1 MKHFT
6 EYLMEIRPLYEFVI
20 RIAGCDLDADGK
32 QRIES
37 ALSMYVVENISAA
50 RRLPIQE
57 HADFAG
63 MGPCEVH
70 MIDVTVKYP
79 TITEQIR
86 TTVAQALNLPLRS
99 VCVRTRL
106 EEQQREPMAAPKK
119 AKDGSVLTEP
129 NLESESAQDLV
140 GSRRTESMLKQ
151 LQTRQYEFA
160 EKMEKARD
168 TLMPQG
174 TLSPVGSTRNKIPS
188 PRKGK

>member
-1 MKHFT
+1 
-6 EYLMEIRPLYEFVI
+6 MEIRPLYEFVI
-20 RIAGCDLDADGK
+20 RVAGCDLDADGR

-37 ALSMYVVENISAA
+37 ALAMYVVEKIGSA

-86 TTVAQALNLPLRS
+86 TTVAQALNVPLRS

-106 EEQQREPMAAPKK
+106 EEQQREPMPAPKK
-119 AKDGSVLTEP
+119 AADGSVLTEP
-129 NLESESAQDLV
+129 GLDAVSAQELV
-140 GSRRTESMLKQ
+140 GQQRTESMLKQ

-160 EKMEKARD
+160 EKMSKANEK
-168 TLMPQG
+168 LMPQG